1 MYVFPIEPL
10 DDRFSLYGS
19 SRDLGDQL
27 GNPAWISQLIF
38 ADPMG
43 ILILAGDW
51 TFSIRMSST
60 EANIET
66 Q

>member
-1 MYVFPIEPL
+1 MIVSAFMEAP
-10 DDRFSLYGS
+10 GTW
-19 SRDLGDQL
+19 GDQL